1 MSGADAYIG
10 LGSNLDDPEE
20 QLRSAVLSLQQL
32 PDTTIV
38 RVSSFYRTKPVGP
51 EGQPDYIN
59 AVASLHT
66 GLTARQL
73 LEHMQAIENNHG
85 RIRNTHW
92 GPRTL
97 DLDLLLYDSDI
108 IKEDDLTVPHPEMH
122 KRGFVLFPLCEIAPE
137 ISVPG
142 HGPVTD
148 LLQSVNAGD
157 VEKLTGS

>member
-1 MSGADAYIG
+1 
-10 LGSNLDDPEE
+10 L
-20 QLRSAVLSLQQL
+20 
-32 PDTTIV
+32 
-38 RVSSFYRTKPVGP
+38 
-51 EGQPDYIN
+51 
-59 AVASLHT
+59 LHT

-73 LEHMQAIENNHG
+73 LEHMQAIENRHG
-85 RIRNTHW
+85 RIRNTRW

-97 DLDLLLYDSDI
+97 DLDLLLYDSDL

-142 HGPVTD
+142 HGPATD

-157 VEKLTGS
+157 VETLTGS

>member
-1 MSGADAYIG
+1 MSGTDAYIG

-20 QLRSAVLSLQQL
+20 QLRSAVSFLQQL
-32 PDTTIV
+32 PDTIIV
-38 RVSSFYRTKPVGP
+38 RVSSFYRTKPVGL

-59 AVASLHT
+59 AVALLQT
-66 GLTARQL
+66 GLSARQL
-73 LEHMQAIENNHG
+73 LEHMQAIENSHG
-85 RIRNTHW
+85 RIRNTRW

-122 KRGFVLFPLCEIAPE
+122 KRGFVLFPLYEIAPA
-137 ISVPG
+137 ISIPG
-142 HGPVTD
+142 QGPVTD

-157 VEKLTGS
+157 VEKLTES

>member
-1 MSGADAYIG
+1 MTGTDAYIG

-20 QLRSAVLSLQQL
+20 QLRRAVSSLQQL
-32 PDTTIV
+32 PDTIIV

-59 AVASLHT
+59 AVVLLHT
-66 GLTARQL
+66 GLSARQL
-73 LEHMQAIENNHG
+73 LEHMQAIENDHG
-85 RIRNTHW
+85 RIRNTRW

-122 KRGFVLFPLCEIAPE
+122 KRGFVLFPLYEIAPE
-137 ISVPG
+137 ISIPG
-142 HGPVTD
+142 YGPVTD

-157 VEKLTGS
+157 VEKLTES